1 MDLERR
7 IAELAPARRAL
18 LAERLRAL
26 DVAGFDAADADPAV
40 DKRLVAYLVARPGR
54 RPGAGELRAF
64 LRLRLPEPMV
74 PAAFV
79 TLPALP
85 RTGSGKIDRRALP
98 TPEHA
103 HHSVAAASPEAARLT
118 ALWAEVLGLD
128 EVGVDDDFFELGG
141 DSIVVL
147 KLCAR
152 ARELGIPLA
161 PQEVYGHPT
170 IAEILASAGA

>member
-26 DVAGFDAADADPAV
+26 DVAGFDAADADPAD

-64 LRLRLPEPMV
+64 
-74 PAAFV
+74 V

-85 RTGSGKIDRRALP
+85 RTGSGKIARRALP
-98 TPEHA
+98 APEHA

-170 IAEILASAGA
+170 IAELLAAGGGEG